1 MAQAWDQAKLSPCT
15 QDFNQKVST
24 LPTLDF
30 NQTFSTLP
38 TQDSNQKVS
47 TLERWATQ
55 DELNQSFSM
64 KPTQIFEELNES
76 ISSLS
81 LNESK
86 DSEMVGNLNQN
97 VVVENQGTKG
107 FENVAIQSASTS
119 GSH

>member
-1 MAQAWDQAKLSPCT
+1 MYLKQELAEDLNQTFSTLPT

-24 LPTLDF
+24 LPNLDF

-64 KPTQIFEELNES
+64 KPWKVILF
-76 ISSLS
+76 
-81 LNESK
+81 
-86 DSEMVGNLNQN
+86 
-97 VVVENQGTKG
+97 
-107 FENVAIQSASTS
+107 
-119 GSH
+119 